1 MAAVIDPNTKPL
13 PQTIG
18 AISDRL
24 WQLREDKKK
33 LAEQEKSINGQIA
46 ALELLLFERMDKE
59 GTTKGAGRRASVS
72 LGEQTIFQFDTDNN
86 GYDLFVKFVAR
97 NKFYHLFE
105 RRISQLA
112 TAEVFAK
119 KGMVP
124 GLKVFK
130 KRTINL
136 TTTSP
141 K

>member
-1 MAAVIDPNTKPL
+1 MAAVPTTAPRTL
-13 PQTIG
+13 TIG
-18 AISDRL
+18 TICDRL

-33 LAEQEKSINGQIA
+33 VAEQEKQINEQIG
-46 ALELLLFERMDKE
+46 ALEAQLFEQMDKE
-59 GTTKGAGRRASVS
+59 ETTRGAGRLASVS
-72 LGEQTIFQFDTDNN
+72 LGEQVIFQFDDDNN
-86 GYDLFVKFVAR
+86 GYELFVKFVAK

-124 GLKVFK
+124 GLKTFK
-130 KRTINL
+130 KRKVNL
-136 TTTSP
+136 TTT